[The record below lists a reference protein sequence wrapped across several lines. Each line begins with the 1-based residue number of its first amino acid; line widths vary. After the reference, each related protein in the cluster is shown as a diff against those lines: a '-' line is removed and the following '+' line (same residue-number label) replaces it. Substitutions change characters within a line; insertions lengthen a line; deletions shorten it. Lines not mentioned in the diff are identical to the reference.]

1 MKRRIALA
9 VSSMLISI
17 FLPVTVLGVAHADSV
32 TVFPS
37 NCTADICKD
46 NASGAKKNPLFGPSG
61 VLTEVIHILA
71 IFVGVVATFSV
82 LIAGFMA
89 ITAAGDSTKVANARR
104 ALLYAIIGLF
114 IAAIAQTIVVFVLDK
129 IAP

>member
-1 MKRRIALA
+1 MKHRIVFSLLSAFVMVLVPL
-9 VSSMLISI
+9 VSVGL
-17 FLPVTVLGVAHADSV
+17 VHASAV

-46 NASGAKKNPLFGPSG
+46 NAADAKKNPLFGPSG

-71 IFVGVVATFSV
+71 IFVGVVATISV

-104 ALLYAIIGLF
+104 ALLYALIGLF
-114 IAAIAQTIVVFVLDK
+114 VAAVAQTIVIFVLDR